1 MDTDSDYMT
10 MNNVGFRKVD
20 VADDD
25 DSGYTDMQSAGNVG
39 PLYDSTPE
47 DIPPEFVEQFSRAF
61 TNTDTQTATLTR
73 NHHSE
78 PLLELS
84 SSPSPPSLPPHPSL
98 RMREL
103 DPNLINGSPS
113 SNTFP
118 GTRRT

>member
-10 MNNVGFRKVD
+10 MNNIGFKKVD

-25 DSGYTDMQSAGNVG
+25 DPGYTDMQSAGKVG

-47 DIPPEFVEQFSRAF
+47 DIPPEFVEQFSRVF
-61 TNTDTQTATLTR
+61 PNSDKQSATLTR
-73 NHHSE
+73 NHSE
-78 PLLELS
+78 PLLEQS

-103 DPNLINGSPS
+103 DQSLMNGSPN